1 MYKKKSTPPDDNV
14 CRIQKKSNISEIFP
28 LLKFFLLLNLGN
40 TEFVTVISILYAFK
54 SSDQYMKE
62 KQ

>member
-1 MYKKKSTPPDDNV
+1 MTMCAGYIKKMQYIRDFF
-14 CRIQKKSNISEIFP
+14 II
-28 LLKFFLLLNLGN
+28 KFFFITNLGN